1 MITIFYKLIKNMSLK
16 LPKNISFQDLYLE
29 DDQTIWFL
37 IWILK
42 QSSPCDRYLS
52 QMILEF
58 PFQVIQN
65 IDYLGYP
72 REYILKNGQEHG
84 MIRGWYE
91 NGQLWYEKYW
101 KNGQRHGLSR
111 WWYHNGQLWREE
123 NWKNYQRHG
132 LERWWHSNGQLEYE
146 ENWKNGQQHGR
157 QYGWYPNSQLN
168 YEENWKNGRPHY
180 CAIL

>member
-72 REYILKNGQEHG
+72 REYILKNGQTYGPE
-84 MIRGWYE
+84 RRWYE
-91 NGQLWYEKYW
+91 NGQLRYEQNW
-101 KNGQRHGLSR
+101 KNG
-111 WWYHNGQLWREE
+111 
-123 NWKNYQRHG
+123 KKDG
-132 LERWWHSNGQLEYE
+132 LERWWRSNGQLEYE
-146 ENWKNGQQHGR
+146 WNWKNGEKNGLIR
-157 QYGWYPNSQLN
+157 GWYSDGQLR
-168 YEENWKNGRPHY
+168 YEENWENGLLHGKERVWYINGQLMSEWNWKNGRPHY